1 MSAHRVT
8 SMGSDGEW
16 APNTHPSRT
25 PSTSS
30 SILDPSDN
38 PLAPSPATEHPPD
51 VDELVD
57 IFAELG
63 EKATQRELKALVR
76 KFGHEEKD
84 DFVVDFEVR
93 DPSSDHSE
101 GSSPTPRTQRS

>member
-1 MSAHRVT
+1 MADPS
-8 SMGSDGEW
+8 
-16 APNTHPSRT
+16 THPSRLQWHVAGGAAASVAPPFSN
-25 PSTSS
+25 PSQ
-30 SILDPSDN
+30 LRVLFLKADANNSDGV
-38 PLAPSPATEHPPD
+38 D